1 MTKYEKLT
9 CDLTIAVEKAK
20 EKAYL
25 TNDGGTCNFDSC
37 LLFLPNANEKKV
49 CECATKAGIRV
60 FKDRAF
66 GKPCFFLSVPI
77 ASQGNRRTEQA
88 EVMQK
93 MLANNGYETTMW
105 YQMD

>member
-49 CECATKAGIRV
+49 CECATIVKTT
-60 FKDRAF
+60 AF
-66 GKPCFFLSVPI
+66 MKFIKS
-77 ASQGNRRTEQA
+77 
-88 EVMQK
+88 EVM
-93 MLANNGYETTMW
+93 
-105 YQMD
+105 